1 MATTEHNGAMTFK
14 DANGNLYILY
24 PVTQAG
30 NVLMSN
36 GDILEEV
43 VDQKANEWVAATSG
57 TNTAY
62 TVTLDPAPTELYIG
76 MTITIIPHIQSYT
89 NVPTLNVN
97 GLGAKQIRMYNDRT
111 KTTDLLPGTDY
122 LRVSRPYI
130 VTYDGTY
137 WIVNINNVYNHAIS
151 GNMYGLGSSSL
162 YGHVKLANNLTTD
175 DTVTGTALDA
185 RQGKVLK
192 ELNDKK
198 ANLWVAETTGT
209 NAFQFKVALD
219 PVPTELYVGM
229 QVVIIPH
236 ATSTSVNATLN
247 VNDKGAKRFKFR
259 GETSGTLYD
268 PVNND
273 FLTEGKPVLVMY
285 DGSYWVINDSN
296 VDSGKVTFKNYTNW
310 NRKLSDSFCGGTA
323 GGSYIRNAST
333 LDSMSIFACSNGEAF
348 SDVYFENLTHS
359 FCSGVEVKRDYPA
372 TASYYGQYCMFA
384 GGRYNNSSARDAVDV
399 YDINLVKKTSTSLS
413 EARYL
418 AGSTSENIGSY
429 VLIAGGS
436 KNNDGSSNVVDAFNS
451 SLVRSTPTTLSGAGR
466 AEGSIVNKHAVFA
479 VKTSSEIIVNA
490 YSSSLTR
497 TILSSLSENKSGIM
511 GEHVSGYAIFAG
523 GEKRNGSTSSSA
535 SSVDIYD
542 GTLTKITTTV
552 SFTPGSGMF
561 EACGFSTQDN
571 AFFLGE
577 DLITTDYGY
586 VFMFDKNLTLTT
598 TGKTR
603 VEGSLRDRPSTR
615 LNFNTGVFLTSTS
628 KAYALNTNTVINI
641 PAYSAYKFNND
652 TKEKNTYNNMQV
664 SYGSTP
670 VNGYIRPLKTVSDI

>member
-1 MATTEHNGAMTFK
+1 MATTEHNGAMTYK
-14 DANGNLYILY
+14 DENGNLYILY
-24 PVTQAG
+24 PVTQAE
-30 NVLMSN
+30 NVLMAD
-36 GDILEEV
+36 GETVEETV
-43 VDQKANEWVAATSG
+43 SAINAALDGKVPYQVITSG
-57 TNTAY
+57 DFNNMTVPGIYTMRSTTTNAPSSGSYHSLIVLKSDQGAY
-62 TVTLDPAPTELYIG
+62 Y
-76 MTITIIPHIQSYT
+76 Q
-89 NVPTLNVN
+89 
-97 GLGAKQIRMYNDRT
+97 QIAVREG
-111 KTTDLLPGTDY
+111 TTD
-122 LRVSRPYI
+122 
-130 VTYDGTY
+130 
-137 WIVNINNVYNHAIS
+137 VYVR
-151 GNMYGLGSSSL
+151 YGSNSSWQPW
-162 YGHVKLANNLTTD
+162 VKLAKDTD
-175 DTVTGTALDA
+175 VTAHTGNSAVHVTAA
-185 RQGKVLK
+185 EKSAWNGK
-192 ELNDKK
+192 
-198 ANLWVAETTGT
+198 APLWVAETTGT
-209 NAFQFKVALD
+209 NAFHFKVTLD
-219 PVPTELYVGM
+219 PAPTELYVGM

-268 PVNND
+268 PVNSD

-333 LDSMSIFACSNGEAF
+333 SDSMSIFACSNGEAF

-399 YDINLVKKTSTSLS
+399 YGINLVKKTSTSLS

-652 TKEKNTYNNMQV
+652 TKEKNTYNNRQV